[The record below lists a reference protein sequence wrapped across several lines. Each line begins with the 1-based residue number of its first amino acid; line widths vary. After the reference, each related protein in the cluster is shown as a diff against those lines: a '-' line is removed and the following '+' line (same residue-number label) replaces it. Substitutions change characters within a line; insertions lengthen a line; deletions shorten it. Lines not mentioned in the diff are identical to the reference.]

1 MNIMIRLG
9 LFINIISSISF
20 VQKSKT
26 DSNMMTSSLF
36 KRLYTDIYVHEFNT
50 LSINHYEVNVY
61 SNVYQEKSCLILLED

>member
-50 LSINHYEVNVY
+50 LSINH
-61 SNVYQEKSCLILLED
+61 